1 MNISD
6 FCHAIEK
13 PWYDRPAFKSD
24 DFKGIALRF
33 SQYVKDDDDIFY
45 LNDDDDWEEVDYNS
59 DNEITSAFFHMVG
72 DDTDYLIEIEDI
84 EILDDDEFCGGCG
97 QIGCGHG

>member
-13 PWYDRPAFKSD
+13 PWYDRPAFRCD

-33 SQYVKDDDDIFY
+33 DSWTGGAIDDDYYEDENGDF
-45 LNDDDDWEEVDYNS
+45 DY
-59 DNEITSAFFHMVG
+59 EITSAFFHMVG
-72 DDTDYLIEIEDI
+72 DDALYLIEISEV
-84 EILDDDEFCGGCG
+84 EIIDDDEFCGGCG

>member
-13 PWYDRPAFKSD
+13 PWYDRPAFRCD

-33 SQYVKDDDDIFY
+33 DSWTDLNEYNGYEYEELEDDY
-45 LNDDDDWEEVDYNS
+45 
-59 DNEITSAFFHMVG
+59 EITSAFFHMVG
-72 DDTDYLIEIEDI
+72 DDTTYLIEISEV
-84 EILDDDEFCGGCG
+84 EIINDDEFCGGCG

>member
-13 PWYDRPAFKSD
+13 PWIERPAFKSAELN
-24 DFKGIALRF
+24 GIALRF
-33 SQYVKDDDDIFY
+33 DSYCGGLDNYNGYEDDE
-45 LNDDDDWEEVDYNS
+45 WEDGQEL
-59 DNEITSAFFHMVG
+59 TSAFFHMVG
-72 DDTDYLIEIEDI
+72 DDRLYEIEIEDI